1 MMWMKEGVERIQQV
15 ESWPAVTRGATRLAV
30 WIFIFLIIW
39 TQLFHCKYFFL
50 PKFVIFFPL

>member
-15 ESWPAVTRGATRLAV
+15 ESWSAVTRGATRLAV

-39 TQLFHCKYFFL
+39 TQLFHWK
-50 PKFVIFFPL
+50 